1 MEQPFWDVVITL
13 NIAANASLQNDQR
26 HCDLV
31 DECVEVVTE
40 LTRRLGSDLL
50 DLADVA
56 DVGTIW
62 TVIKLEHIFNEDG
75 STRYTREEMA
85 RGHQKIQSQQKAQKR
100 AEAAKKSQGCDQKG
114 AAQKA
119 LHHKCTLVPV
129 TAESRW
135 EVDERCGDS
144 MLKVRSSS
152 RSRHDSTAATLRN
165 RTRKDVYLFD
175 KD

>member
-1 MEQPFWDVVITL
+1 MCGGVKPVLPVIEQDLVVITRDVFGVL
-13 NIAANASLQNDQR
+13 PYYCWQY
-26 HCDLV
+26 
-31 DECVEVVTE
+31 VV
-40 LTRRLGSDLL
+40 LFRDFSVKDRIISSG
-50 DLADVA
+50 
-56 DVGTIW
+56 
-62 TVIKLEHIFNEDG
+62 FQ
-75 STRYTREEMA
+75 EMA

-119 LHHKCTLVPV
+119 LHHKCTVCMLVPV